1 MKIKKKGN
9 KFVAYRDKNDVNST
23 DGCGMNSRI
32 EVGDELGSISIKT
45 RKFVGNTTCL
55 VVLSKHLNEF
65 LKPQEE
71 KEQQLIVEVIEQVV
85 ADANSGDTTVLN
97 EILRSVPIET
107 LIQSLPEESWAKYK

>member
-9 KFVAYRDKNDVNST
+9 AFVAYRDENDIDSPN
-23 DGCGMNSRI
+23 GMNPRI
-32 EVGDELGSISIKT
+32 KIGSKVGSISITTK
-45 RKFVGNTTCL
+45 KFSGNTVCL

-71 KEQQLIVEVIEQVV
+71 KEQQLIDEVIEQVV
-85 ADANSGDTTVLN
+85 ADANSGDTTVLD
-97 EILRSVPIET
+97 EILKNVPKEV